1 MFNSSS
7 SISLQEKDHRN
18 ILDEIRKMKAII
30 VKQENRI
37 RALEGKAS
45 ASGGDET
52 DARNSNKNGSAAGAA
67 SLAAADSSHASE
79 SANDHATSAS
89 AAAADNAHDE
99 D

>member
-1 MFNSSS
+1 MHYYQR
-7 SISLQEKDHRN
+7 LQEKDHRN
-18 ILDEIRKMKAII
+18 ILDEIRKLKAII

-37 RALEGKAS
+37 RALEAKVT

-52 DARNSNKNGSAAGAA
+52 DARNRNKNGSAAAAKASSAA
-67 SLAAADSSHASE
+67 SAADSSHASE

-89 AAAADNAHDE
+89 AATADNAHDE